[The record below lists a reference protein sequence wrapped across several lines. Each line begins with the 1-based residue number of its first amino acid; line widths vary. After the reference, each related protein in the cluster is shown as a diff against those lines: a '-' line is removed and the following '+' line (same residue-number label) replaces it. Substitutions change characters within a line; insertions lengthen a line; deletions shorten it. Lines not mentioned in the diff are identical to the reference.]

1 MISPA
6 VADLVALLLRAYARQ
21 GLAVDLEQAYRRYL
35 AATGIDPLR
44 EPDDEAVSAYHEL
57 CAS

>member
-21 GLAVDLEQAYRRYL
+21 GFAVDL

>member
-21 GLAVDLEQAYRRYL
+21 GFAVILQLLVLIR
-35 AATGIDPLR
+35 
-44 EPDDEAVSAYHEL
+44 
-57 CAS
+57 CASQTMKR